1 MNYVLSAQIGQD
13 GLLVRSLARI
23 GHTSLAYDTRFTQ
36 SNIVPAYAQGNGSQ
50 GLPIQA
56 IALFSQGPV
65 AVNQETGRLAT
76 VNAGSNTVQ
85 LFDID
90 PKQPTMLTAVGDPV
104 PSGGDFPVSVAID
117 NAGQRLCVLNGG
129 LEHNVQYVSCW
140 DVWWEHETNNSA
152 GAS

>member
-1 MNYVLSAQIGQD
+1 M
-13 GLLVRSLARI
+13 
-23 GHTSLAYDTRFTQ
+23 
-36 SNIVPAYAQGNGSQ
+36 
-50 GLPIQA
+50 QA

-90 PKQPTMLTAVGDPV
+90 DKQPTVLTAVGEPV

-117 NAGQRLCVLNGG
+117 NAGKRLCVLNGG
-129 LEHNVQYVSCW
+129 LEHNVQYVHFITS
-140 DVWWEHETNNSA
+140 SA
-152 GAS
+152 RAQG